1 MQDPVQ
7 ITLLG
12 LFKSIWKAPVGK
24 QLIGVLM
31 LLPIGIIGFYE
42 SRDNYLRNRVKEV
55 ELALNISE
63 IKREQERNQYISSV
77 KQCDREKSAI
87 VEKLNGLLNEY
98 KEEQRQRDEQRA
110 AEMQS
115 ELNQLRRG
123 VKQTDIILQ
132 KTIQIQKN

>member
-1 MQDPVQ
+1 MQKTF
-7 ITLLG
+7 IE
-12 LFKSIWKAPVGK
+12 LFREIMK
-24 QLIGVLM
+24 
-31 LLPIGIIGFYE
+31 LPAAKRAGAFMVALPFAIIIFYE
-42 SRDNYLRNRVKEV
+42 SRDNYARNRVKEL

-63 IKREQERNQYISSV
+63 IKREQERNQYISSLKDCADDKV
-77 KQCDREKSAI
+77 KIVDR
-87 VEKLNGLLNEY
+87 LNGLLSEY

>member
-1 MQDPVQ
+1 MQKTF
-7 ITLLG
+7 IE
-12 LFKSIWKAPVGK
+12 LFREIMKLPAAKRSMAFMV
-24 QLIGVLM
+24 
-31 LLPIGIIGFYE
+31 LLPFAIIIFYE
-42 SRDNYLRNRVKEV
+42 SRDTYARDRVKEL

-63 IKREQERNQYISSV
+63 IKREKERNQYISSV

>member
-1 MQDPVQ
+1 MQKTF
-7 ITLLG
+7 IE
-12 LFKSIWKAPVGK
+12 LFREIMK
-24 QLIGVLM
+24 
-31 LLPIGIIGFYE
+31 LPAAKRAGAFMVALPFAIIIFYE
-42 SRDNYLRNRVKEV
+42 SRDNYARNRVKEL

-63 IKREQERNQYISSV
+63 IKREQERNQYISSLKDCAADKIKIV
-77 KQCDREKSAI
+77 DR
-87 VEKLNGLLNEY
+87 LNGLLSEY
-98 KEEQRQRDEQRA
+98 KEQQRQRDEQRA

>member
-1 MQDPVQ
+1 MQKTF
-7 ITLLG
+7 IE
-12 LFKSIWKAPVGK
+12 LFREIMK
-24 QLIGVLM
+24 
-31 LLPIGIIGFYE
+31 LPAAKRAGAFMVALPFAIIIFYE
-42 SRDNYLRNRVKEV
+42 SRDNYARNRVKEL

-63 IKREQERNQYISSV
+63 IKREKERNQYISSV

>member
-1 MQDPVQ
+1 MQK
-7 ITLLG
+7 TFLE
-12 LFKSIWKAPVGK
+12 LFREIMK
-24 QLIGVLM
+24 
-31 LLPIGIIGFYE
+31 LPAAKRAGAFMVALPFAIILFYE
-42 SRDNYLRNRVKEV
+42 TRDNYARTRVKEL

-63 IKREQERNQYISSV
+63 IKREQERNQYISSLKDCADDKV
-77 KQCDREKSAI
+77 KIVDR
-87 VEKLNGLLNEY
+87 LNGLLSEY

>member
-1 MQDPVQ
+1 M
-7 ITLLG
+7 
-12 LFKSIWKAPVGK
+12 K
-24 QLIGVLM
+24 
-31 LLPIGIIGFYE
+31 LPAAKRAGAFMVALPFAIIIFYE
-42 SRDNYLRNRVKEV
+42 SRDNYARNRVKEL

-63 IKREQERNQYISSV
+63 IKREQERNQYISSLKDCAADKIKIV
-77 KQCDREKSAI
+77 DR
-87 VEKLNGLLNEY
+87 LNGLLSEY
-98 KEEQRQRDEQRA
+98 KEQQRQRDEQRA